1 MNGMVLQECF
11 ARLRS
16 ACTPGPAFTPASCQR
31 SSTEGSLLAAL
42 SSFRDA
48 AGSSDAAAALPARPQ
63 PSRTTGSLAALVSEV
78 HTHHRQPLA
87 LKCDTRACIT
97 SMFWQAL
104 ASA

>member
-1 MNGMVLQECF
+1 MLQECF

-42 SSFRDA
+42 SSFHDA
-48 AGSSDAAAALPARPQ
+48 AGSSKAAAALPARPQ

-78 HTHHRQPLA
+78 GKNSKLPWWPGQWFTHRQRLLA
-87 LKCDTRACIT
+87 
-97 SMFWQAL
+97 
-104 ASA
+104 ASAHVKP